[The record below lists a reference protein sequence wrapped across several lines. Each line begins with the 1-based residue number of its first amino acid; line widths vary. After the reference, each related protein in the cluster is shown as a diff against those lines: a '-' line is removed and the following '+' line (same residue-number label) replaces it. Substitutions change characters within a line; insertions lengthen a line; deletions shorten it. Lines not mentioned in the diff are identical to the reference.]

1 MPGRLEPETLPRRD
15 FLGLAGLWSAA
26 IAITGSLLGMA
37 RMTKPRVLP
46 EASARVRIGKADEL
60 PPGTTRIMN
69 EHNIRVTSTREGI
82 AATSLICTHLGCV
95 VKESPDGFACPC
107 HGSKFDVT
115 GKVVSGPAPRA
126 LPWLS
131 VSQAADGTL
140 IVDRKVE
147 VPSGTYYEIA

>member
-1 MPGRLEPETLPRRD
+1 
-15 FLGLAGLWSAA
+15 
-26 IAITGSLLGMA
+26 MA